1 MIKKRDLKVGVRK
14 WSEFES
20 VWLALNSRRSD
31 WVTVRVLQKSQKI
44 SLMYLAFYKAGRL
57 IKETDNKGR
66 QCTVKSLMA
75 NNDTKVTTT
84 QHKKII

>member
-1 MIKKRDLKVGVRK
+1 MRVNGER
-14 WSEFES
+14 WGWS

-44 SLMYLAFYKAGRL
+44 SLRYLAFYKAGRL

-84 QHKKII
+84 QQNKIIVFI